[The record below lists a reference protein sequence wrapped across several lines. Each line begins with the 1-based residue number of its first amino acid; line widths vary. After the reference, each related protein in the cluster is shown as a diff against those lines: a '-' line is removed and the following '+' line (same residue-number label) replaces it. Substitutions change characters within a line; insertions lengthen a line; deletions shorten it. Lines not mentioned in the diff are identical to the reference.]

1 MTSRSIQLAAA
12 VIVAGLAWAP
22 RVAAHHSAAS
32 AYDAT
37 KTVQAQGTVTQVLLR
52 NPHTFI
58 FIESTDET
66 GQKVQWQIEM
76 QASATLFSQG
86 WSRETVTFGMVL
98 KVSGI
103 PSRAPGSHG
112 ITNAQLSLPDGTP
125 IGRPTASQN

>member
-1 MTSRSIQLAAA
+1 ME
-12 VIVAGLAWAP
+12 
-22 RVAAHHSAAS
+22 
-32 AYDAT
+32 
-37 KTVQAQGTVTQVLLR
+37 AQGTVTQVLLR

-58 FIESTDET
+58 FIESIDEA

-86 WSRETVTFGMVL
+86 WTKDTVTFGMVL

-112 ITNAQLSLPDGTP
+112 ITNARLSLPDGTP
-125 IGRPTASQN
+125 IGRPAAGN

>member
-1 MTSRSIQLAAA
+1 MRRSLHFAGV
-12 VIVAGLAWAP
+12 VIVGGLAWAP
-22 RVAAHHSAAS
+22 GLAAHHSAAA

-37 KTVQAQGTVTQVLLR
+37 RTVEAQGTVTQVLLR

-86 WSRETVTFGMVL
+86 WTKDTVTFGMVI

-112 ITNAQLSLPDGTP
+112 ITNARLSLPDGTP
-125 IGRPTASQN
+125 IGRPAAGN

>member
-1 MTSRSIQLAAA
+1 MTWRSIPLAAA
-12 VIVAGLAWAP
+12 VIVGGLAWAP
-22 RVAAHHSAAS
+22 GVSAHHSSAA

-37 KTVQAQGTVTQVLLR
+37 KTVQAQGAVTRVLLK

-66 GQKVQWQIEM
+66 GQKVEWQIEM

-86 WSRETVTFGMVL
+86 WTKETITVGMVL
-98 KVSGI
+98 KASGI

-125 IGRPTASQN
+125 IGRPAAGN